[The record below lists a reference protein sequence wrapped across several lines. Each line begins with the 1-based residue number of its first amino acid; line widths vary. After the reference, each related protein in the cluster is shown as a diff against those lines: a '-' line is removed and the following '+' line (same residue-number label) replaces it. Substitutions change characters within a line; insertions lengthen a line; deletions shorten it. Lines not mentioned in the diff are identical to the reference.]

1 MFRIVVIPK
10 TRKSEMTGPKMKA
23 IKEKPMAEMDRLE
36 LLPFLFRNMFRCRFI
51 CYTPFLI
58 IGKLY
63 PNNSL

>member
-1 MFRIVVIPK
+1 
-10 TRKSEMTGPKMKA
+10 MTGPKMKA
-23 IKEKPMAEMDRLE
+23 TKEKPMAEMDRLE
-36 LLPFLFRNMFRCRFI
+36 LFPFLFRNIFRCRFI